1 MDKQLMA
8 ITKNSPRD
16 EKGRVIGKPKP
27 SAVATP
33 ATIQAAVGLMNESN
47 SVTTSP
53 AEVPDAADTP
63 RRITALIPSGLYKK
77 LAHFAVDHDQ
87 TVTDALVHILR
98 DRL

>member
-1 MDKQLMA
+1 MA

-47 SVTTSP
+47 SVTP
-53 AEVPDAADTP
+53 APATVQDDADTP

-87 TVTDALVHILR
+87 TVTDSLVNILR
-98 DRL
+98 DRLG